1 MKKSIKIG
9 NEMVEMSAS
18 ALTPF
23 SYKRL
28 FGRDIIKD
36 IQQIQKDAQ
45 EGNLDPE
52 IVVMLVY
59 IMAKEANKDLPPLE
73 EWLSGFELFEVY
85 ECFNDAITLW
95 GLNEQQNST
104 PVKK

>member
-1 MKKSIKIG
+1 MKKDIKIG
-9 NEMVEMSAS
+9 NETVEMSAS

-23 SYKRL
+23 TYKKL

-36 IQQIQKDAQ
+36 MQKIQADAKN
-45 EGNLDPE
+45 GDLDPE

-59 IMAKEANKDLPPLE
+59 VMAKEANKDLPPME
-73 EWLSGFELFEVY
+73 EWLSGFGLFDVY
-85 ECFNDAITLW
+85 ESFNDAITLW
-95 GLNEQQNST
+95 GLNEQQNSA